1 MVPRAGRLRLP
12 KKVPAGHLL
21 RLGADIGTGKIE
33 ISAQH
38 VHGAGTLADAEIIS
52 ICLKNNESTRIEQ
65 TAILCGDGQVIYGTD
80 DVEDAIAAN
89 SNLQDKVLELWKL
102 SLHPE
107 FEHLDEVIH
116 VRKTLFA
123 ENDRGAIQDFMSDQL
138 RCIVRDVRERFK
150 DSSLNAGEDAEYW
163 DNIPLEVQISVPAMW
178 GDLQRGF
185 VRNAAHKAIVEENSE
200 SRVELREEPLC
211 VATVY
216 MLNLAKSGSIK
227 EGESL
232 LLVDCGKGTLDIATV
247 RLLHSP
253 SAGILMQLQR
263 VGPCSGN
270 GAGSHMVNTQAW
282 DRIDTGK
289 FKEVPDLDNCCAQLG
304 ITRREFLRQ
313 FSKEIDRIK
322 TDSIKKEIRTS
333 QYAIPITIMSSHGQV
348 GRGRLSKLS
357 IDLPREAVVSWYKA
371 WTDAAVKL
379 VEEHLNMHSDGQYRC
394 AILTGGGCMS
404 GIFRREF
411 EAVLN
416 SYNIEI
422 GRPTPCNSACS
433 QGALLQHFFQEDS
446 LPEVSNYYLGTT
458 EEYRWKIHKDAK
470 KAGFVKPSEY
480 DSNTQ
485 VVHNR
490 IKKIMTHRK
499 DDPAKSE
506 KVALVYLVE
515 VGKAVRIDIDLYC
528 SEIELED
535 HSPLHVDDGETLQP
549 GIGRYPLV
557 FKDIPDLAPYN
568 FVVKDAGNAKNTKHF
583 ELRTFV
589 QLDCNNDRVEVT
601 IYAMTSNYRYS
612 WEKGGMEFDEQ
623 LVLFTHTQE
632 VWNKSCSHFVRNTTG
647 TGTFKPQLTSGSKR
661 KRDVPSQPQRR
672 HTARRTRTD
681 VNYSEMQ
688 DSEMQDSED

>member
-1 MVPRAGRLRLP
+1 M
-12 KKVPAGHLL
+12 
-21 RLGADIGTGKIE
+21 
-33 ISAQH
+33 QH
-38 VHGAGTLADAEIIS
+38 S
-52 ICLKNNESTRIEQ
+52 
-65 TAILCGDGQVIYGTD
+65 
-80 DVEDAIAAN
+80 
-89 SNLQDKVLELWKL
+89 SNRV
-102 SLHPE
+102 
-107 FEHLDEVIH
+107 FEHLDEVVH

-138 RCIVRDVRERFK
+138 RCIVRDVRDRFK
-150 DSSLNAGEDAEYW
+150 DTSLNAGEDAEYW

-185 VRNAAHKAIVEENSE
+185 VRNAAHKAVVEENSE

-216 MLNLAKSGSIK
+216 MQALAKSGSIK

-232 LLVDCGKGTLDIATV
+232 LLIDCGKGTLDIATV
-247 RLLHSP
+247 KLLRSP

-282 DRIDTGK
+282 DSIATGK
-289 FKEVPDLDNCCAQLG
+289 FKEVPDLDNRCAQLD

-313 FSKEIDRIK
+313 FSKEIDRVK

-333 QYAIPITIMSSHGQV
+333 QYAIPITIMSRHGRV
-348 GRGRLSKLS
+348 GPGRLSKLS

-371 WTDAAVKL
+371 WTDAAVEL
-379 VEEHLNMHSDGQYRC
+379 VQEHLNMHSEEQYRC
-394 AILTGGGCMS
+394 AILTGRGCMS

-411 EAVLN
+411 EAVLT

-422 GRPTPCNSACS
+422 GRPAPCDSACS
-433 QGALLQHFFQEDS
+433 HGALLQHFFQEDS
-446 LPEVSNYYLGTT
+446 LPEVSNYYLGAT
-458 EEYRWKIHKDAK
+458 EEYDGKIHKGAK
-470 KAGFVKPSEY
+470 TAGFVKRSEY
-480 DSNTQ
+480 DSKTK
-485 VVHNR
+485 VVHDR

-499 DDPAKSE
+499 DTPAKSE

-515 VGKAVRIDIDLYC
+515 VGKGVRIDIDLYC
-528 SEIELED
+528 SEIELKD

-549 GIGRYPLV
+549 GIGRYPLA
-557 FKDIPDLAPYN
+557 FKDIPDLAPYG
-568 FVVKDAGNAKNTKHF
+568 FEVKDAGNAKSTKHF
-583 ELRTFV
+583 ELRTFI
-589 QLDCNNDRVEVT
+589 QLDCNNDRVDVT

-612 WEKGGMEFDEQ
+612 WEERGMEFDEQ

-647 TGTFKPQLTSGSKR
+647 TGTITPQLSSGTKR
-661 KRDVPSQPQRR
+661 KRAAPSQPQRR

-681 VNYSEMQ
+681 VDYSGMQEDTEMQ
-688 DSEMQDSED
+688 DSDD